1 MAPLKTIKFGMTS
14 SRVHYCDLLINHL
27 TTEPELFEFTNSVFS
42 DFFLTCRRFRAL
54 LQCSTSSLHTKENRF
69 SVHLRAKYCAMWI
82 NLMSPQTTLVAFVAV
97 SLVQAVVFMVAPEVP
112 AR

>member
-1 MAPLKTIKFGMTS
+1 MASLKTIKFGMTS
-14 SRVHYCDLLINHL
+14 SRVHSCDVLINHL
-27 TTEPELFEFTNSVFS
+27 TIEPELFEFSLFRLA

-54 LQCSTSSLHTKENRF
+54 PCSASRLHTKENRF
-69 SVHLRAKYCAMWI
+69 SVHLRAKYCAMWN
-82 NLMSPQTTLVAFVAV
+82 NLMSPQTTLVAFVAI